1 MKKTDKFILLCL
13 AAFVFASCEQKT
25 DVNVQ
30 NEENR
35 IFSEEIN
42 KCYDTFMHSD
52 LKGDNLQTP
61 KTRYEGA
68 CSELSDDL
76 KDVYISFPDSTD
88 KKYYL
93 EAISA
98 KTIEDLMK
106 LHHRTAA
113 EFSMKDS
120 LSHSCSV
127 KVSEKA
133 ALESVNPLIA
143 PSKKFLRERGFTESE
158 LNDMVKENN
167 ATESDLVLL
176 ALTVNEQERSNQKLA
191 KEASVNSFNILDL
204 LATPAYAENYQAEA
218 TKSIFRDV
226 TECAIVALGADF
238 TGFGFCSTATQWT
251 KATIKR
257 VFINI
262 AKKALGPVGA
272 AISIGT
278 FLWCMYKKGYIF

>member
-1 MKKTDKFILLCL
+1 MLCL

-143 PSKKFLRERGFTESE
+143 PSKKFLRERGFTER
-158 LNDMVKENN
+158 DRK
-167 ATESDLVLL
+167 
-176 ALTVNEQERSNQKLA
+176 
-191 KEASVNSFNILDL
+191 SV
-204 LATPAYAENYQAEA
+204 
-218 TKSIFRDV
+218 V
-226 TECAIVALGADF
+226 
-238 TGFGFCSTATQWT
+238 
-251 KATIKR
+251 
-257 VFINI
+257 
-262 AKKALGPVGA
+262 
-272 AISIGT
+272 
-278 FLWCMYKKGYIF
+278 